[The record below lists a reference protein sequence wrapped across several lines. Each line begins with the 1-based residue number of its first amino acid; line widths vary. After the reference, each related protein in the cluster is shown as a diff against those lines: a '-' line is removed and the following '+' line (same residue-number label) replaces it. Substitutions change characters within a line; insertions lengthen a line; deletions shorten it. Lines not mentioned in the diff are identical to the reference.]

1 MASVGGDQY
10 ISVDDIEE
18 EEEVEEQD
26 TIAEEEEEEEEE
38 EQIPSAWSSVSD
50 VSTAREEEEEEE
62 IRPVHVLPMANNRMR
77 VPLSSQQPEF
87 GERKKKGP
95 TKREILQRFRVIDEK
110 LSAIERSAGVVASE
124 MEGTRQVSR

>member
-1 MASVGGDQY
+1 MASVGGDKY

-18 EEEVEEQD
+18 EEEMEEQD
-26 TIAEEEEEEEEE
+26 TIVEEEKEKEE

-50 VSTAREEEEEEE
+50 VSTVREEEDEEES
-62 IRPVHVLPMANNRMR
+62 RPAHVLPMANNQMK

-87 GERKKKGP
+87 GERKKEGP
-95 TKREILQRFRVIDEK
+95 TRREILQRFRVIDEK

-124 MEGTRQVSR
+124 MEGTRQVS

>member
-1 MASVGGDQY
+1 MMASVGGDQY

-26 TIAEEEEEEEEE
+26 TIVEEE
-38 EQIPSAWSSVSD
+38 EQMLSAWSSVSD
-50 VSTAREEEEEEE
+50 VSTAREEEEEES
-62 IRPVHVLPMANNRMR
+62 RPAHVLPMANNQMR

-87 GERKKKGP
+87 GERKKEGP
-95 TKREILQRFRVIDEK
+95 TRGEILQRFRVIDEK

-124 MEGTRQVSR
+124 MEGTRQVS